1 MSAYIL
7 IDADDTLWENNI
19 YFERVIDRF
28 IGHVD
33 HPHMTHAEVRL
44 VINEIEKSNA
54 PVFGYGTASF
64 TRNLQEAFRR
74 LAADRA
80 DAAALSDVAA
90 LARVI
95 TDHPIEV
102 IEGVR
107 ETLDYLSSRHSLTL
121 FTKGDPG
128 EQHDKVKRSGL
139 AGYFREARVVK
150 EKNAAAY
157 TDMVRE
163 LAASPDEVWMIGNSP
178 KSDINPALA
187 AGLKAIW
194 VPHDATWV
202 LEHEEVS
209 PDHDGRL
216 LVLSRFAELRDHF

>member
-1 MSAYIL
+1 MAAYIL

-28 IGHVD
+28 IAHVNHSD
-33 HPHMTHAEVRL
+33 MTHAEVRE
-44 VINEIEKSNA
+44 VINEIEKLNA
-54 PVFGYGTASF
+54 PVYGYGTASF

-74 LAADRA
+74 LAPDRA
-80 DAAALSDVAA
+80 DAATLDEVAA
-90 LARVI
+90 LAGVI

-107 ETLDYLSSRHSLTL
+107 ETLDYLSSRHRLTL
-121 FTKGDPG
+121 FTKGDPV
-128 EQHDKVKRSGL
+128 EQHGKVERSGL
-139 AGYFREARVVK
+139 AGYFHDTRVVK

-157 TDMVRE
+157 ADMVRE
-163 LAASPDEVWMIGNSP
+163 LAVAPQEVWMVGNSP

-187 AGLKAIW
+187 AGLNAVW

-202 LEHEEVS
+202 LEHEEVQ
-209 PDHDGRL
+209 HADGRL
-216 LVLSRFAELRDHF
+216 LTLSRFAELRDHF

>member
-1 MSAYIL
+1 MAAYIL

-28 IGHVD
+28 ISHVN
-33 HPHMTHAEVRL
+33 HSHMTHAEVRE
-44 VINEIEKSNA
+44 VINEIEKLNA
-54 PVFGYGTASF
+54 PMYGYGTVSF
-64 TRNLQEAFRR
+64 TRNLQESFRR
-74 LAADRA
+74 LAPERA
-80 DAAALSDVAA
+80 DAVSLNDVAA

-107 ETLDYLSSRHSLTL
+107 ETLDYLSSRHRLTL
-121 FTKGDPG
+121 FTKGDPV
-128 EQHDKVKRSGL
+128 EQHGKVERSGL
-139 AGYFREARVVK
+139 AGYFQDTRVVK

-157 TDMVRE
+157 KDMVRE
-163 LAASPDEVWMIGNSP
+163 LAVAPGEVWMVGNSP

-187 AGLKAIW
+187 AGLNAVW

-202 LEHEEVS
+202 LEHEEVQ
-209 PDHDGRL
+209 PGADGRL
-216 LVLSRFAELRDHF
+216 LTLSRFAELRDHF

>member
-1 MSAYIL
+1 MAAYIL

-28 IGHVD
+28 IGHLD
-33 HPHMTHAEVRL
+33 HPHMTHAEVRD
-44 VINEIEKSNA
+44 VINEIEKANA
-54 PVFGYGTASF
+54 PVYGYGTASF

-74 LAADRA
+74 LAPNRA
-80 DAAALSDVAA
+80 DAATLGEVAA

-107 ETLDYLSSRHSLTL
+107 DTLDYLSSRHRLTL
-121 FTKGDPG
+121 FTKGDPV
-128 EQHDKVKRSGL
+128 EQHRKVERSGL
-139 AGYFREARVVK
+139 AVYFQEARVVK

-157 TDMVRE
+157 RDMVLE
-163 LAASPDEVWMIGNSP
+163 LAVAPGEVWMVGNSP

-187 AGLKAIW
+187 AGLNAVW

-202 LEHEEVS
+202 LEHEEVQQA
-209 PDHDGRL
+209 DGRL
-216 LVLSRFAELRDHF
+216 LTLSRFAELRDHF